1 MKPLKV
7 LVLDDEPIVCRHLN
21 KTLTRHGFDVETFQN
36 PDQAIARMEGIRF
49 DVVVSDIRM
58 QGMSGLHVLEWI
70 QTKLMRTKVIII
82 TGYTSKEVEREALA
96 RGAFD
101 FITKPF
107 KPRDLLLAINR
118 AARALGRAGPE
129 STSEV
134 EL

>member
-7 LVLDDEPIVCRHLN
+7 LVLDDEPIVLRQL
-21 KTLTRHGFDVETFQN
+21 KKSLTRQGYIVEIFEN
-36 PDQAIARMEGIRF
+36 PDQAVARMKETRF

-58 QGMSGLHVLEWI
+58 KEMNGLQVLEVVRSKW
-70 QTKLMRTKVIII
+70 MRTKVIII

-96 RGAFD
+96 KGAFD

-107 KPRDLLLAINR
+107 KPRDLLLAINN
-118 AARALGRAGPE
+118 AVQALGMVEADSAGE
-129 STSEV
+129 A